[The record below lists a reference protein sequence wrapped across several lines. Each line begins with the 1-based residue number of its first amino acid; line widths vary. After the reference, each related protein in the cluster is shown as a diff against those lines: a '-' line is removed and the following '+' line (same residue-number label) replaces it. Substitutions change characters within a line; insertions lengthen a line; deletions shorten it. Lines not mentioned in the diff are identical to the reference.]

1 MVTKNNVVDQDTQV
15 PQTAVTSLSDSPS
28 YLAYFVGAWQLN
40 RQILQSSG
48 EAFVFE
54 GQADFSWV
62 ESDLHYRETG
72 VVTAPDGRA
81 LQAERAYVWQQ
92 QAGGK
97 IEVLFDDNRYF
108 HTFSAAEPYAKHLCG
123 DDLYVVS
130 YAFEHGPRWESTWQ
144 VKGPRKDYK
153 MTSLYQRA

>member
-1 MVTKNNVVDQDTQV
+1 MAVNKYTSTGLRQGNSVIPNN
-15 PQTAVTSLSDSPS
+15 DSPS
-28 YLAYFVGAWQLN
+28 CLKDFVGVWQLN

-48 EAFVFE
+48 EAFLFN
-54 GQADFSWV
+54 GAANFAWSDSQLLYQ
-62 ESDLHYRETG
+62 ESG
-72 VVTAPDGRA
+72 IVTAPDKKV

-97 IEVLFDDNRYF
+97 IDVLFDDHRYF
-108 HTFSAAEPYAKHLCG
+108 HSFTAAKPYAEHLCG
-123 DDLYVVS
+123 DDHYVVK
-130 YAFEHGPRWESTWQ
+130 YDFDYWPCWESTWQ